1 MFMINGEVDFTISTV
16 QWVYK
21 YGDGKAGD
29 DVAMILLPDPV
40 PFVCEQD
47 HGERTYDRI
56 VSIIR
61 LPINNLKEFSS
72 VWNDRQLQYG
82 ECKILGHGVI
92 GRGEDTLDSGIRAGS
107 KDVLPAVIN
116 NHNFIRFRNKLDNSS
131 EISIC
136 QGDSGSPLVC
146 VRDETPYVV
155 GVAAF
160 TAGRKS
166 DAKPLCVGDVG
177 ADRFGFF
184 DDIRQHLQWIRNELS
199 GYGLLDILKEDYT
212 KCGF

>member
-1 MFMINGEVDFTISTV
+1 MKHLLGNPLLKCFILDFSSEGLT
-16 QWVYK
+16 
-21 YGDGKAGD
+21 
-29 DVAMILLPDPV
+29 
-40 PFVCEQD
+40 
-47 HGERTYDRI
+47 GERTYDRI

-136 QGDSGSPLVC
+136 QSVILYYNITQHRVNNLKQALVMHPQLQVAIESGPV
-146 VRDETPYVV
+146 
-155 GVAAF
+155 
-160 TAGRKS
+160 K
-166 DAKPLCVGDVG
+166 
-177 ADRFGFF
+177 
-184 DDIRQHLQWIRNELS
+184 LS
-199 GYGLLDILKEDYT
+199 LGGEEEDML
-212 KCGF
+212 